1 MSLRQMEYLM
11 AVVEEASFTHAAELL
26 GVTQSALSHQIKALE
41 REVGGPLLER
51 LPRGVRLTP
60 MGRAF
65 LPHAEFAVRSARQA
79 RRAARAAAG
88 AAGGEL
94 HIATLHA
101 FAIGV
106 LPEVF
111 ARWRRDHEQVRLV
124 VHEYA
129 TGGELREGMERGVA
143 DVALGHRPEGWRG
156 PVVTVGEEE
165 IVVVVAPDDPLSGR
179 EAVRLADLADRDWV
193 RCALEPVVEGRRFLD
208 VACERVG
215 FTPRT
220 GVDTE
225 HTSTAVRMAAA
236 GAGVLITAAHVATQ
250 YDCAVLPLDPPWARE
265 LTAFSRVE
273 LTGAAASFVGLLDQR
288 WWGRGEQRE
297 RRGQGEQGR
306 KRQGR
311 PAAHEGEGGGRPAG

>member
-1 MSLRQMEYLM
+1 MSLRQMEYLV

-60 MGRAF
+60 MGRAY

-106 LPEVF
+106 LPEVL
-111 ARWRRDHEQVRLV
+111 ARWRRSHGKVRLV

-129 TGGELREGMERGVA
+129 TGEELRERMERGVA
-143 DVALGHRPEGWRG
+143 DVAVGHRPKEWQG
-156 PVVTVGEEE
+156 PVVSLGEEE
-165 IVVVVAPDDPLSGR
+165 IVVVVAADDPLTKQDV
-179 EAVRLADLADRDWV
+179 VRLADLADRDWV
-193 RCALEPVVEGRRFLD
+193 RCALEPVIEGRRFLD
-208 VACERVG
+208 LACERAG

-220 GVDTE
+220 GVDTK

-236 GAGVLITAAHVATQ
+236 GAGVLITAAHVATTH
-250 YDCAVLPLDPPWARE
+250 DCAVLPLDPPWQRE

-273 LTGAAASFVGLLDQR
+273 LTGAAASFVGLLDRR
-288 WWGRGEQRE
+288 WWGRTGK
-297 RRGQGEQGR
+297 GR
-306 KRQGR
+306 S
-311 PAAHEGEGGGRPAG
+311 ADHEGEGGGRPAG

>member
-1 MSLRQMEYLM
+1 MSLRQMEYLV

-106 LPEVF
+106 LPEVL
-111 ARWRRDHEQVRLV
+111 ARWRRGHGQVCLV

-129 TGGELREGMERGVA
+129 TGEELRERMERGVA
-143 DVALGHRPEGWRG
+143 DVAVGHRPKAWQG
-156 PVVTVGEEE
+156 PVVSLGEEE
-165 IVVVVAPDDPLSGR
+165 LAVVVEPDDPLAKQDS
-179 EAVRLADLADRDWV
+179 VRLAELADRDWV

-208 VACERVG
+208 LACEQAG

-220 GVDTE
+220 GAHTE

-236 GAGVLITAAHVATQ
+236 GAGVLIAPAHVAMAH
-250 YDCAVLPLDPPWARE
+250 DCAVLPLDPPWRRE

-273 LTGAAASFVGLLDQR
+273 LTGAAASFVGLLDRR
-288 WWGRGEQRE
+288 WWGRTG
-297 RRGQGEQGR
+297 
-306 KRQGR
+306 KGR
-311 PAAHEGEGGGRPAG
+311 PAAHEGEGSGRPAG

>member
-1 MSLRQMEYLM
+1 MSLRQMEYLV

-101 FAIGV
+101 VAIGV
-106 LPEVF
+106 LPEAL
-111 ARWRRDHEQVRLV
+111 ARWRRSHGKVSLV

-129 TGGELREGMERGVA
+129 TGEELRDRMERGVA
-143 DVALGHRPEGWRG
+143 DVAIGHRPKGWQG
-156 PVVTVGEEE
+156 PVVSLGEEE
-165 IVVVVAPDDPLSGR
+165 FVVVVEPDDPLAQQDS
-179 EAVRLADLADRDWV
+179 VRLAELADRDWV
-193 RCALEPVVEGRRFLD
+193 RCALEPVIEGRRFLD
-208 VACERVG
+208 LACEQAG

-220 GVDTE
+220 GAHTD
-225 HTSTAVRMAAA
+225 HTSTAVRLAAA
-236 GAGVLITAAHVATQ
+236 GAGVLIAPAHVAAR
-250 YDCAVLPLDPPWARE
+250 YDCAVLPLDPPWQRE

-273 LTGAAASFVGLLDQR
+273 LTGAAASFVGLLDR
-288 WWGRGEQRE
+288 GWWGRTEK
-297 RRGQGEQGR
+297 GR
-306 KRQGR
+306 S
-311 PAAHEGEGGGRPAG
+311 AAHEGEGDGRPAG